1 MGFWKNFFG
10 GETNAEEEKKNA
22 DEKNFDLLKYDGVKA
37 LRIGQFDYAVK
48 CFEKAL
54 QIKEDPEI
62 HDYLSRAYLQ
72 QGRTTDALTEL
83 KTVIRLEPDNAN
95 LFLQAASIAYI
106 SEDYTEMTAMCQK
119 ADALLPDNAI
129 VQLLFA
135 KAELGQANLV
145 QGIARLTKA
154 IALDEN
160 FGEARLLRAQTL
172 LKMGELNGASEDV
185 DWLEEKAEPNEDV
198 LLTHARLEYAKSN
211 YNEAIALYSKVIDVN
226 PFNIDAFKERGKIRL
241 NNGDKKG
248 AEEDMKMVLELS
260 PQDMADVNGEYS
272 AEGIEQKTRQAYSNL
287 NPFGI

>member
-54 QIKEDPEI
+54 QIKDDPEI